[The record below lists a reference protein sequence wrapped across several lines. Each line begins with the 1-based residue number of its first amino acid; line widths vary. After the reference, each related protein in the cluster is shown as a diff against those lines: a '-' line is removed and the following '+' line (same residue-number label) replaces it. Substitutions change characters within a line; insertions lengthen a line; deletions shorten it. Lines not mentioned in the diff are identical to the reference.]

1 MTANPQLL
9 YAILAMDSYHHG
21 DAGGITV
28 PLTEI
33 DDTTRLQPNEFNP
46 YGFSAQVYTHNGQI
60 IIAYR
65 GTDDGSVT
73 PSFPY
78 FDLTKLDNQHGYPL
92 AFGAAAAPRT

>member
-9 YAILAMDSYHHG
+9 YAILAMDSYHRG

-33 DDTTRLQPNEFNP
+33 DGTNRLRQNGDNP
-46 YGFSAQVYTHNGQI
+46 SGFSAQAYSHGGQI

-65 GTDDGSVT
+65 GTDDGSAIEDF
-73 PSFPY
+73 SH
-78 FDLTKLDNQHGYPL
+78 LLDIFNPDGRNRY
-92 AFGAAAAPRT
+92 ARATEGIRSS